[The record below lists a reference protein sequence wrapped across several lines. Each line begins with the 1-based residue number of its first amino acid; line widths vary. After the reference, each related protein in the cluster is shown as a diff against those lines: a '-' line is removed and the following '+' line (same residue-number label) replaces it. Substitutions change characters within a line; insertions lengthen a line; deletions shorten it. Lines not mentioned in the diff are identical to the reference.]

1 MIADAMWISNVP
13 DGWKPIAF
21 KRAIKRMA
29 TGLNPRDNFDLNP
42 ENGDDFYYV
51 TIKNF
56 KNGKVFLD
64 DKCDRIDGSAWSMI
78 QNRSDLHKGDILFA
92 SISDEGNVYVLEKE
106 PDNWNINES
115 VFCIRVDEKWFIPQF
130 FAYMISNQ
138 MYYNDLRSDATGTT
152 FLSIKQ
158 NKLKDTIILA
168 PPLHEQKHIVS
179 YLDSKCAA
187 IDKAIDRHK
196 KIIDKLEEYQEAT
209 ITKVTTTGIRFHE
222 YNKSHYGVIGDIPAD
237 WKICRLR
244 FIGSP
249 VNGISKGGEFF
260 GKGYPFV
267 SYGDVYRNIS
277 LPSQVDGLIDS
288 TEEERQKYSVQKGD
302 IFFTRTS
309 ETIDEVGFSSVCEE
323 TIPDAVFAGFLIR
336 VRPNTDFLMSAFAKY
351 YFRSKHLRNY
361 FAREMDIT
369 TRASLSQNFL
379 KDVPVLVP
387 PREEQ
392 LEIANYLDEFCSAID
407 KSTRSHQSIIKKL
420 EEYRKSIIY
429 NAVTGKIDCRKEA
442 V

>member
-13 DGWKPIAF
+13 DGWRPIAF

-42 ENGDDFYYV
+42 QNGDDFYYV

-64 DKCDRIDGSAWSMI
+64 DKCDRIDASAWAMI

-92 SISDEGNVYVLEKE
+92 SISDEGNVYVLEEE

-115 VFCIRVDEKWFIPQF
+115 VFCIRVDENWFLPHF

-158 NKLKDTIILA
+158 NKLKDSIILA
-168 PPLHEQKHIVS
+168 PPLHEQEKIVA

-187 IDKAIDRHK
+187 IDEAIDRHK
-196 KIIDKLEEYQEAT
+196 KIIEKLNMFLTETIANATLHGISNPEMKPSGVEWITQIPESWDIKRGKYLFAETNRRSVDGNEELLTVSQYTGITPRSQKNVNMFEAESLVGYKICEVNDIPANT
-209 ITKVTTTGIRFHE
+209 MWLWAGAIGVSSYRGLISPSYNIYRQIDNQYDNVYLDYLLRATPLVQHYKALSTGIRP
-222 YNKSHYGVIGDIPAD
+222 S
-237 WKICRLR
+237 RLR
-244 FIGSP
+244 L
-249 VNGISKGGEFF
+249 
-260 GKGYPFV
+260 YPDQFL
-267 SYGDVYRNIS
+267 NIKF
-277 LPSQVDGLIDS
+277 PIPPMV
-288 TEEERQKYSVQKGD
+288 EQKA
-302 IFFTRTS
+302 IARFL
-309 ETIDEVGFSSVCEE
+309 DEVKRKVEE
-323 TIPDAVFAGFLIR
+323 SISRQT
-336 VRPNTDFLMSAFAKY
+336 
-351 YFRSKHLRNY
+351 
-361 FAREMDIT
+361 
-369 TRASLSQNFL
+369 
-379 KDVPVLVP
+379 
-387 PREEQ
+387 
-392 LEIANYLDEFCSAID
+392 SAID
-407 KSTRSHQSIIKKL
+407 KL

-429 NAVTGKIDCRKEA
+429 QAVTGKIDCGKEA